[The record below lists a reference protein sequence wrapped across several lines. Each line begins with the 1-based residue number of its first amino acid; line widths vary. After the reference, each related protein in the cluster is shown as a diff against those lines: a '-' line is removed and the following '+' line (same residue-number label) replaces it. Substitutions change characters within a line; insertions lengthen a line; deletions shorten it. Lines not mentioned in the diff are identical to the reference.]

1 MTKMP
6 TLLTINEA
14 AALLRVH
21 RNTLNRWR
29 RAGSGPPRLT
39 LPNGGT
45 RYDRDQL
52 LTWLSRDT
60 THQDL
65 KPVDSLSAA
74 DQAA

>member
-1 MTKMP
+1 MTKLP
-6 TLLTINEA
+6 TLLTINEV

-29 RAGSGPPRLT
+29 RAGTGPPLLT

-52 LTWLSRDT
+52 LRVLMPRPERWRYVKRRLPS
-60 THQDL
+60 
-65 KPVDSLSAA
+65 SAKV
-74 DQAA
+74 

>member
-1 MTKMP
+1 MTKLP
-6 TLLTINEA
+6 TLLTINEV

-29 RAGSGPPRLT
+29 RAGTGPPLLT

-52 LTWLSRDT
+52 LSWLSRDT
-60 THQDL
+60 TRQDL
-65 KPVDSLSAA
+65 QPVDSVSAT